1 MSPAAWL
8 GFPLALLGT
17 VVVALVVLNL
27 EAVQASGLH
36 FADASSAVTFTTGAA
51 LVIERLIEAGW
62 TLSSTTRL
70 GSYWPMSGIAAYAG
84 QLVSNLDAA
93 FAPFVV
99 EAEAAVQAAGGAS
112 AEVQQAATALKQD
125 ITRFGQ
131 EIADL
136 RKVGQPGN
144 QQNLLL
150 SAATAQRIQ
159 YLKAKYA
166 SQLGA
171 VSRAATLASS
181 AVNSLQDFVA
191 TFKDNPG
198 RRIISICV
206 GGVIGI
212 IVTTYLRLDLFQA
225 LATPGTAPTAGGDA
239 AMHIV
244 LTGLVIGLGASP
256 THEVIRLVQEA
267 KEQRRGTN
275 ALQPDQA

>member
-1 MSPAAWL
+1 MSTAAWL
-8 GFPLALLGT
+8 GFPLVLLGT
-17 VVVALVVLNL
+17 VVVALLVLNL
-27 EAVQASGLH
+27 EAAQASGLH
-36 FADASSAVTFTTGAA
+36 FTDASSAVTFTTGAA

-93 FAPFVV
+93 FEPFV
-99 EAEAAVQAAGGAS
+99 AEADAALQAAGGAT
-112 AEVQQAATALKQD
+112 ANVQQAATAMKQD
-125 ITRFGQ
+125 IAKFGL
-131 EIADL
+131 EIAEL
-136 RKVGQPGN
+136 RKVGQPSN
-144 QQNLLL
+144 QQSLLL
-150 SAATAQRIQ
+150 SAATAQRIE
-159 YLKAKYA
+159 YLKNKYQA
-166 SQLGA
+166 QLGS
-171 VSRAATLASS
+171 VSRAATLARS
-181 AVNSLQDFVA
+181 AVDSLQDFVA

-225 LATPGTAPTAGGDA
+225 LATPGTAPMAGGDA
-239 AMHIV
+239 ALHIV

-267 KEQRRGTN
+267 KEQRKGTN
-275 ALQPDQA
+275 ASQPDQA